1 MAKGIDPKF
10 VHYGIRKDDLA
21 MIEAIC
27 EAEGVDFDWLSEDI
41 LKAYHAKKVDVIEM
55 SDNET
60 EDIIRNAIQKNTS
73 INTIML
79 IQRIKISNYK
89 TYLSLDLD
97 LTVDDDRPIILIGG
111 ANGGGK
117 TTLFEAISGA
127 LYGLKIEN
135 KEHFMELLN
144 QGALNTAKPEISL
157 QITFVGKVLGQQQ
170 KYILKRVYQL
180 NPQGKPLES
189 VSLNMNGNMYVYGT
203 MTAPKDRVK
212 AEQEINK
219 IIKAN
224 LPQELSQYFL
234 FDAMQSS
241 ELLKKNVFAQT
252 IRDNFENVL
261 GFKKY
266 LQLKR
271 AAEKLQQEWAQ
282 QRLEAEKE
290 AQEYNELCAQKDKLT
305 ADLNTCIAEQDTKY
319 KYLASVEVE
328 YKRAKDGAQEASAL
342 NKKIQELASKIDDIV
357 KRAAT
362 YAEDLKAFVDNIEID
377 LFLPK
382 LASNLA
388 QEINNILHIKEQ
400 LQKENTGA
408 YPLETLKDVTNKIIT
423 YLKDLSLCSESV
435 DEEQVVSHIVAIQ
448 NSTNKEDPFGYLD
461 EAEVT
466 ALSNLVK
473 RTGSNQ
479 FIALDRQRQELEIQL
494 STLDNLRSQKQT
506 LEQTQA
512 GGNEYLIQNYEAA
525 QKQIEKLKGQEAT
538 LKADIQRLE
547 KRIHQFDVQIQQEP
561 DIKFDTLVKLKPLFE
576 KIADSLLK
584 KKKAQIESEMQQQLN
599 KLLVSYKGHVAK
611 VELSD
616 SIEQFNIKL
625 YHTAGNEISLNQLN
639 AASKQIFIQVLL
651 KVLRNLGDYNPPVMI
666 DTVMGV
672 LDNES
677 RDALMEEYFPQL
689 AEQTILLCTTSEI
702 RTDSDYIKL
711 EPFISKTYTL
721 HRNVEAQNTTVEDGY
736 FGLTLNQ

>member
-1 MAKGIDPKF
+1 
-10 VHYGIRKDDLA
+10 
-21 MIEAIC
+21 
-27 EAEGVDFDWLSEDI
+27 
-41 LKAYHAKKVDVIEM
+41 
-55 SDNET
+55 
-60 EDIIRNAIQKNTS
+60 
-73 INTIML
+73 ML

-525 QKQIEKLKGQEAT
+525 QKQIEKLKSQEAT

-584 KKKAQIESEMQQQLN
+584 KKKAQIESEVQQQLN

>member
-1 MAKGIDPKF
+1 
-10 VHYGIRKDDLA
+10 
-21 MIEAIC
+21 
-27 EAEGVDFDWLSEDI
+27 
-41 LKAYHAKKVDVIEM
+41 
-55 SDNET
+55 
-60 EDIIRNAIQKNTS
+60 
-73 INTIML
+73 ML
-79 IQRIKISNYK
+79 IQRIKISNFK

-111 ANGGGK
+111 SNGGGK

-127 LYGLKIEN
+127 LYGLKIES

-144 QGALNTAKPEISL
+144 QGAVNKVKPEISL

-170 KYILKRVYQL
+170 KYILKRNYIL
-180 NPQGKPLES
+180 NPQGRPLES

-203 MTAPKDRVK
+203 MTAPKERVRAK
-212 AEQEINK
+212 QEISK

-241 ELLKKNVFAQT
+241 ELLKKNVFQQT

-271 AAEKLQQEWAQ
+271 AAEKLQQEWAE

-290 AQEYNELCAQKDKLT
+290 AKEYSSLCNQKEQLVI
-305 ADLNTCIAEQDTKY
+305 DLNASLAEQDRLY
-319 KYLASVEVE
+319 KYMSSVEDE
-328 YKRAKDGAQEASAL
+328 YQRAKEGAQQAANLS
-342 NKKIQELASKIDDIV
+342 KRIQDVDGKIRVITED
-357 KRAAT
+357 AAN
-362 YAEDLKAFVDNIEID
+362 YAENLKAFVDNIEINV
-377 LFLPK
+377 FLPK
-382 LASNLA
+382 LASNLS
-388 QEINNILHIKEQ
+388 QEINNILRVKEQ
-400 LQKENTGA
+400 LQKQSTGT
-408 YPLETLKDVTNKIIT
+408 YPIETLRDVTSKIID
-423 YLKDLSLCSESV
+423 YLKELSLCSQAV
-435 DEEQVVSHIVAIQ
+435 DEENVISHIVAMQ
-448 NSTNKEDPFGYLD
+448 NTTNAKDPYDYLNT
-461 EAEVT
+461 AEVD
-466 ALSNLVK
+466 ALRELPKKGN
-473 RTGSNQ
+473 GNQ
-479 FIALDRQRQELEIQL
+479 FVSIDRKRQDMEIQL
-494 STLDNLRSQKQT
+494 ANLDNLRTEKRT

-512 GGNEYLIQNYEAA
+512 GGNGLLIANYEDA
-525 QKQIEKLKGQEAT
+525 KRSVDKLKTQEDS
-538 LKADIQRLE
+538 LKNEIQRLE

-561 DIKFDTLVKLKPLFE
+561 DVKFDTLVKLRPFFDKV
-576 KIADSLLK
+576 ADNLLK
-584 KKKAQIESEMQQQLN
+584 KKKTQIETEMQSQLN
-599 KLLVSYKGHVAK
+599 RLLVSYKGHVGR

-616 SIEQFNIKL
+616 SMENFNIKL
-625 YHTAGNEISLNQLN
+625 YHSAGNEISLNQLN

-721 HRNVEAQNTTVEDGY
+721 HRNVEEQNTTIDEGY
-736 FGLTLNQ
+736 FGIPLNQ

>member
-1 MAKGIDPKF
+1 
-10 VHYGIRKDDLA
+10 
-21 MIEAIC
+21 
-27 EAEGVDFDWLSEDI
+27 
-41 LKAYHAKKVDVIEM
+41 
-55 SDNET
+55 
-60 EDIIRNAIQKNTS
+60 
-73 INTIML
+73 ML

-203 MTAPKDRVK
+203 MTTPKDRVK

-305 ADLNTCIAEQDTKY
+305 ADLNTCIAEQDAKY

-342 NKKIQELASKIDDIV
+342 NKKIQELAGKIDDIV

-466 ALSNLVK
+466 ALTNLVK

-512 GGNEYLIQNYEAA
+512 GGNEYLIQNYEAS
-525 QKQIEKLKGQEAT
+525 QNQIEKLKGQEAT

-599 KLLVSYKGHVAK
+599 KLLISYKSHVAK

>member
-1 MAKGIDPKF
+1 
-10 VHYGIRKDDLA
+10 
-21 MIEAIC
+21 
-27 EAEGVDFDWLSEDI
+27 
-41 LKAYHAKKVDVIEM
+41 
-55 SDNET
+55 
-60 EDIIRNAIQKNTS
+60 
-73 INTIML
+73 ML

-342 NKKIQELASKIDDIV
+342 NKKIQELTSKIDDIV

-362 YAEDLKAFVDNIEID
+362 YVEDLKAFVDNIEID

-479 FIALDRQRQELEIQL
+479 FIALDRQRQELEFQL

-721 HRNVEAQNTTVEDGY
+721 HRNVEAQNTTVEEGY

>member
-1 MAKGIDPKF
+1 
-10 VHYGIRKDDLA
+10 
-21 MIEAIC
+21 
-27 EAEGVDFDWLSEDI
+27 
-41 LKAYHAKKVDVIEM
+41 
-55 SDNET
+55 
-60 EDIIRNAIQKNTS
+60 
-73 INTIML
+73 ML

-144 QGALNTAKPEISL
+144 QGALNSL

>member
-1 MAKGIDPKF
+1 
-10 VHYGIRKDDLA
+10 
-21 MIEAIC
+21 
-27 EAEGVDFDWLSEDI
+27 
-41 LKAYHAKKVDVIEM
+41 
-55 SDNET
+55 
-60 EDIIRNAIQKNTS
+60 
-73 INTIML
+73 ML

-305 ADLNTCIAEQDTKY
+305 ADLNTCIAEQDAKY

-382 LASNLA
+382 LAANLA

-435 DEEQVVSHIVAIQ
+435 DEEQVVSHIVASQ

>member
-1 MAKGIDPKF
+1 
-10 VHYGIRKDDLA
+10 
-21 MIEAIC
+21 
-27 EAEGVDFDWLSEDI
+27 
-41 LKAYHAKKVDVIEM
+41 
-55 SDNET
+55 
-60 EDIIRNAIQKNTS
+60 
-73 INTIML
+73 ML
-79 IQRIKISNYK
+79 IQRIKISNFK

-97 LTVDDDRPIILIGG
+97 LTVDDERPIILIGG
-111 ANGGGK
+111 SNGGGK

-127 LYGLKIEN
+127 LYGLKIES

-144 QGALNTAKPEISL
+144 QGAVNKVKPEISL

-170 KYILKRVYQL
+170 KYILKRNYIL
-180 NPQGKPLES
+180 NPQGRPLES

-203 MTAPKDRVK
+203 MTAPKERVR
-212 AEQEINK
+212 AEQEISK

-241 ELLKKNVFAQT
+241 ELLKKNVFQQT

-271 AAEKLQQEWAQ
+271 AAEKLQQEWAE

-290 AQEYNELCAQKDKLT
+290 AKEYSSLCNQKEQLVI
-305 ADLNTCIAEQDTKY
+305 DLNASLAEQDRLY
-319 KYLASVEVE
+319 KYMSSVEDE
-328 YKRAKDGAQEASAL
+328 YQRAKEGAQQAANLS
-342 NKKIQELASKIDDIV
+342 KRIQDVDGKIRVITED
-357 KRAAT
+357 AAN
-362 YAEDLKAFVDNIEID
+362 YAENLKAFVDNIEINV
-377 LFLPK
+377 FLPK
-382 LASNLA
+382 LASNLS
-388 QEINNILHIKEQ
+388 QEINNILRVKEQ
-400 LQKENTGA
+400 LQKQSTGT
-408 YPLETLKDVTNKIIT
+408 YPIETLRDVTSKIID
-423 YLKDLSLCSESV
+423 YLKELSLCSQAV
-435 DEEQVVSHIVAIQ
+435 DEENVISHIVAMQ
-448 NSTNKEDPFGYLD
+448 NTTNAKDPYDYLNT
-461 EAEVT
+461 AEVD
-466 ALSNLVK
+466 ALRELPKKGN
-473 RTGSNQ
+473 GNQ
-479 FIALDRQRQELEIQL
+479 FVSIDRKRQDMEIQL
-494 STLDNLRSQKQT
+494 ANLDNLRTEKRT

-512 GGNEYLIQNYEAA
+512 GGNGLLIANYEDA
-525 QKQIEKLKGQEAT
+525 KRSVDKLKTQEDS
-538 LKADIQRLE
+538 LKNEIQRLE

-561 DIKFDTLVKLKPLFE
+561 DVKFDTLVKLRPFFDKV
-576 KIADSLLK
+576 ADNLLK
-584 KKKAQIESEMQQQLN
+584 KKKTQIETEMQSQLN
-599 KLLVSYKGHVAK
+599 RLLVSYKGHVGR

-616 SIEQFNIKL
+616 SMENFNIKL
-625 YHTAGNEISLNQLN
+625 YHSAGNEISLNQLN

-721 HRNVEAQNTTVEDGY
+721 HRNVEEQNTTIDEGY
-736 FGLTLNQ
+736 FGIPLNQ

>member
-1 MAKGIDPKF
+1 
-10 VHYGIRKDDLA
+10 
-21 MIEAIC
+21 
-27 EAEGVDFDWLSEDI
+27 
-41 LKAYHAKKVDVIEM
+41 
-55 SDNET
+55 
-60 EDIIRNAIQKNTS
+60 
-73 INTIML
+73 ML

-357 KRAAT
+357 KRAASALEIRIKEGT
-362 YAEDLKAFVDNIEID
+362 YIQLSGPQFETPHEVAMCRTLGADAVGMSTACEAIAAKHMGMKVLGISCI
-377 LFLPK
+377 
-382 LASNLA
+382 SNLA
-388 QEINNILHIKEQ
+388 SGISSI
-400 LQKENTGA
+400 
-408 YPLETLKDVTNKIIT
+408 PL
-423 YLKDLSLCSESV
+423 
-435 DEEQVVSHIVAIQ
+435 SH
-448 NSTNKEDPFGYLD
+448 
-461 EAEVT
+461 AEVQET
-466 ALSNLVK
+466 ADAVAPKFKALVTETIK
-473 RTGSNQ
+473 AIGAQ
-479 FIALDRQRQELEIQL
+479 
-494 STLDNLRSQKQT
+494 
-506 LEQTQA
+506 
-512 GGNEYLIQNYEAA
+512 QN
-525 QKQIEKLKGQEAT
+525 
-538 LKADIQRLE
+538 
-547 KRIHQFDVQIQQEP
+547 
-561 DIKFDTLVKLKPLFE
+561 
-576 KIADSLLK
+576 
-584 KKKAQIESEMQQQLN
+584 
-599 KLLVSYKGHVAK
+599 
-611 VELSD
+611 
-616 SIEQFNIKL
+616 
-625 YHTAGNEISLNQLN
+625 
-639 AASKQIFIQVLL
+639 
-651 KVLRNLGDYNPPVMI
+651 
-666 DTVMGV
+666 
-672 LDNES
+672 
-677 RDALMEEYFPQL
+677 
-689 AEQTILLCTTSEI
+689 
-702 RTDSDYIKL
+702 
-711 EPFISKTYTL
+711 
-721 HRNVEAQNTTVEDGY
+721 
-736 FGLTLNQ
+736 

>member
-1 MAKGIDPKF
+1 
-10 VHYGIRKDDLA
+10 
-21 MIEAIC
+21 
-27 EAEGVDFDWLSEDI
+27 
-41 LKAYHAKKVDVIEM
+41 
-55 SDNET
+55 
-60 EDIIRNAIQKNTS
+60 
-73 INTIML
+73 ML

-203 MTAPKDRVK
+203 MTTPKDRVK

-461 EAEVT
+461 ETEVT

-512 GGNEYLIQNYEAA
+512 GGNEYLIQNYEAS
-525 QKQIEKLKGQEAT
+525 QNQIEKLKGQEAT

-599 KLLVSYKGHVAK
+599 KLLVSYKGHVTK

-711 EPFISKTYTL
+711 EPFISQTYTL

>member
-1 MAKGIDPKF
+1 
-10 VHYGIRKDDLA
+10 
-21 MIEAIC
+21 
-27 EAEGVDFDWLSEDI
+27 
-41 LKAYHAKKVDVIEM
+41 
-55 SDNET
+55 
-60 EDIIRNAIQKNTS
+60 
-73 INTIML
+73 ML

-342 NKKIQELASKIDDIV
+342 NKKIQELTSKIDDIV

-362 YAEDLKAFVDNIEID
+362 YAEELKAFVDNIEID

-448 NSTNKEDPFGYLD
+448 NSTNKEDPFGFLD
-461 EAEVT
+461 EAEVA

-525 QKQIEKLKGQEAT
+525 QKQIEKLKVQEAT

-599 KLLVSYKGHVAK
+599 KLLVSYKGHIAK

>member
-1 MAKGIDPKF
+1 
-10 VHYGIRKDDLA
+10 
-21 MIEAIC
+21 
-27 EAEGVDFDWLSEDI
+27 
-41 LKAYHAKKVDVIEM
+41 
-55 SDNET
+55 
-60 EDIIRNAIQKNTS
+60 
-73 INTIML
+73 ML

-538 LKADIQRLE
+538 LKADIQRLK

>member
-1 MAKGIDPKF
+1 
-10 VHYGIRKDDLA
+10 
-21 MIEAIC
+21 
-27 EAEGVDFDWLSEDI
+27 
-41 LKAYHAKKVDVIEM
+41 
-55 SDNET
+55 
-60 EDIIRNAIQKNTS
+60 
-73 INTIML
+73 ML

-203 MTAPKDRVK
+203 MTTPKDRVK

-305 ADLNTCIAEQDTKY
+305 ADLNTCIAEQDAKY
-319 KYLASVEVE
+319 KYLASGEGG

-382 LASNLA
+382 LAANLA

>member
-1 MAKGIDPKF
+1 
-10 VHYGIRKDDLA
+10 
-21 MIEAIC
+21 
-27 EAEGVDFDWLSEDI
+27 
-41 LKAYHAKKVDVIEM
+41 
-55 SDNET
+55 
-60 EDIIRNAIQKNTS
+60 
-73 INTIML
+73 ML
-79 IQRIKISNYK
+79 IQRIKISNFK

-111 ANGGGK
+111 SNGGGK

-127 LYGLKIEN
+127 LYGLKIDN

-144 QGALNTAKPEISL
+144 QGAINKVKPEISL

-170 KYILKRVYQL
+170 KYILKRSYIL
-180 NPQGKPLES
+180 NPQGRPLES

-203 MTAPKDRVK
+203 MTAPKERVR
-212 AEQEINK
+212 AEQEISK

-241 ELLKKNVFAQT
+241 ELLKKNVFQQT

-271 AAEKLQQEWAQ
+271 AAEKLQQEWAE

-290 AQEYNELCAQKDKLT
+290 AKEYSSLCNQKEQLVI
-305 ADLNTCIAEQDTKY
+305 DLNACLAEQDRLY
-319 KYLASVEVE
+319 KYMSSVEDE
-328 YKRAKDGAQEASAL
+328 YQRAKEGAQQAANLS
-342 NKKIQELASKIDDIV
+342 KRIQDVDGKIQAITEE
-357 KRAAT
+357 AAN
-362 YAEDLKAFVDNIEID
+362 YAENLKAFVDNIEINV
-377 LFLPK
+377 FLPK
-382 LASNLA
+382 LASNLS
-388 QEINNILHIKEQ
+388 QEINNILRVKEQ
-400 LQKENTGA
+400 LQKQSTGA
-408 YPLETLKDVTNKIIT
+408 YPIETLRDVTSKIID
-423 YLKDLSLCSESV
+423 YLKELSLCSQAV
-435 DEEQVVSHIVAIQ
+435 DEENVISHIVAMQ
-448 NSTNKEDPFGYLD
+448 NTTNAKDPYDYLNT
-461 EAEVT
+461 AEVD
-466 ALSNLVK
+466 ALRELPKKGN
-473 RTGSNQ
+473 GNQ
-479 FIALDRQRQELEIQL
+479 FVSIDRKRQDMEIQL
-494 STLDNLRSQKQT
+494 ANLDNLRTEKRT

-512 GGNEYLIQNYEAA
+512 GGNGLLIANYEDA
-525 QKQIEKLKGQEAT
+525 KRSVDKLKTQEDS
-538 LKADIQRLE
+538 LKNEIQRLE

-561 DIKFDTLVKLKPLFE
+561 DVKFDTLVKLRPFFDKV
-576 KIADSLLK
+576 ADNLLK
-584 KKKAQIESEMQQQLN
+584 KKKAQIETEMQSQLN
-599 KLLVSYKGHVAK
+599 RLLVSYKGHVGR

-616 SIEQFNIKL
+616 SMENFNIKL
-625 YHTAGNEISLNQLN
+625 YHSAGNEISLNQLN

-711 EPFISKTYTL
+711 ETFISKTYTL
-721 HRNVEAQNTTVEDGY
+721 HRNVEEQNTTIDEGY
-736 FGLTLNQ
+736 FGIPLNQ

>member
-1 MAKGIDPKF
+1 
-10 VHYGIRKDDLA
+10 
-21 MIEAIC
+21 
-27 EAEGVDFDWLSEDI
+27 
-41 LKAYHAKKVDVIEM
+41 
-55 SDNET
+55 
-60 EDIIRNAIQKNTS
+60 
-73 INTIML
+73 ML
-79 IQRIKISNYK
+79 IQRIKISNFK

-111 ANGGGK
+111 SNGGGK

-127 LYGLKIEN
+127 LYGLKIES

-144 QGALNTAKPEISL
+144 QGAVNKVKPEISL

-170 KYILKRVYQL
+170 KYILKRNYIL
-180 NPQGKPLES
+180 NPQGRPLES

-203 MTAPKDRVK
+203 MTAPKERVR
-212 AEQEINK
+212 AEQEISK

-241 ELLKKNVFAQT
+241 ELLKKNVFQQT

-271 AAEKLQQEWAQ
+271 AAEKLQQEWAE

-290 AQEYNELCAQKDKLT
+290 AKEYSSLCNQKEQLVI
-305 ADLNTCIAEQDTKY
+305 DLNASLAEQDRLY
-319 KYLASVEVE
+319 KYMSSVEDE
-328 YKRAKDGAQEASAL
+328 YQRAKEGAQQAANLS
-342 NKKIQELASKIDDIV
+342 KRIQDVDGKIRVITED
-357 KRAAT
+357 AAN
-362 YAEDLKAFVDNIEID
+362 YAENLKAFVDNIEINV
-377 LFLPK
+377 FLPK
-382 LASNLA
+382 LASNLS
-388 QEINNILHIKEQ
+388 QEINNILRVKEQ
-400 LQKENTGA
+400 LQKQSTGT
-408 YPLETLKDVTNKIIT
+408 YPIETLRDVTSKIID
-423 YLKDLSLCSESV
+423 YLKELSLCSQAV
-435 DEEQVVSHIVAIQ
+435 DEENVISHIVAMQ
-448 NSTNKEDPFGYLD
+448 NTTNAKDTYDYLNT
-461 EAEVT
+461 AEVD
-466 ALSNLVK
+466 ALRELPKKGN
-473 RTGSNQ
+473 GNQ
-479 FIALDRQRQELEIQL
+479 FVSIDRKRLDMEIQL
-494 STLDNLRSQKQT
+494 ANLDNLRTEKRT

-512 GGNEYLIQNYEAA
+512 GGNGLLIANYEDA
-525 QKQIEKLKGQEAT
+525 KRSVDKLKTQEDS
-538 LKADIQRLE
+538 LKNEIQRLE

-561 DIKFDTLVKLKPLFE
+561 DVKFDTLVKLRPFFDKV
-576 KIADSLLK
+576 ADNLLK
-584 KKKAQIESEMQQQLN
+584 KKKTQIETEMQSQLN
-599 KLLVSYKGHVAK
+599 RLLVSYKGHVGR

-616 SIEQFNIKL
+616 SMENFNIKL
-625 YHTAGNEISLNQLN
+625 YHSAGNEISLNQLN

-721 HRNVEAQNTTVEDGY
+721 HRNVEEQNTTIDEGY
-736 FGLTLNQ
+736 FGIPLNQ

>member
-1 MAKGIDPKF
+1 
-10 VHYGIRKDDLA
+10 
-21 MIEAIC
+21 
-27 EAEGVDFDWLSEDI
+27 
-41 LKAYHAKKVDVIEM
+41 
-55 SDNET
+55 
-60 EDIIRNAIQKNTS
+60 
-73 INTIML
+73 ML
-79 IQRIKISNYK
+79 IQRIKISNFK

-111 ANGGGK
+111 SNGGGK

-127 LYGLKIEN
+127 LYGLKIES

-144 QGALNTAKPEISL
+144 QGAVNKVKPEISL

-170 KYILKRVYQL
+170 KYILKRNYIL
-180 NPQGKPLES
+180 NPQGRPLES

-203 MTAPKDRVK
+203 MTAPKERVR
-212 AEQEINK
+212 AEQEISK

-241 ELLKKNVFAQT
+241 ELLKKNVFQQT

-271 AAEKLQQEWAQ
+271 AAEKLQQEWAE

-290 AQEYNELCAQKDKLT
+290 AKEYSSLCNQKEQLVI
-305 ADLNTCIAEQDTKY
+305 DLNASLAEQDRLY
-319 KYLASVEVE
+319 KYMSSVEDE
-328 YKRAKDGAQEASAL
+328 YQRAKEGAQQAANLS
-342 NKKIQELASKIDDIV
+342 KRIQDVDGKIRVITED
-357 KRAAT
+357 AAN
-362 YAEDLKAFVDNIEID
+362 YAENLKAFVDNIEINV
-377 LFLPK
+377 FLPK
-382 LASNLA
+382 LASNLS
-388 QEINNILHIKEQ
+388 QEINNILRVKEQ
-400 LQKENTGA
+400 LQKQSTGT
-408 YPLETLKDVTNKIIT
+408 YPIETLRDVTSKIID
-423 YLKDLSLCSESV
+423 YLKELSLCSQAV
-435 DEEQVVSHIVAIQ
+435 DEENVISHIVAMQ
-448 NSTNKEDPFGYLD
+448 NTTNAKDPYDYLNT
-461 EAEVT
+461 AEVD
-466 ALSNLVK
+466 ALRELPKKGN
-473 RTGSNQ
+473 GNQ
-479 FIALDRQRQELEIQL
+479 FVSIDRKRQDMEIQL
-494 STLDNLRSQKQT
+494 ANLDNLRTEKRT

-512 GGNEYLIQNYEAA
+512 GGNGLLIANYEDA
-525 QKQIEKLKGQEAT
+525 KRSVDKLKTQEDS
-538 LKADIQRLE
+538 LKNEIQRLE

-561 DIKFDTLVKLKPLFE
+561 DVKFDTLVKLRPFFDKV
-576 KIADSLLK
+576 ADNLLK
-584 KKKAQIESEMQQQLN
+584 KKKTQIETEMQSQLN
-599 KLLVSYKGHVAK
+599 RLLVSYKGHVGR

-616 SIEQFNIKL
+616 SMENFNIKL
-625 YHTAGNEISLNQLN
+625 YHSAGNEISLNQLN

-721 HRNVEAQNTTVEDGY
+721 CIVM
-736 FGLTLNQ
+736 

>member
-1 MAKGIDPKF
+1 
-10 VHYGIRKDDLA
+10 
-21 MIEAIC
+21 
-27 EAEGVDFDWLSEDI
+27 
-41 LKAYHAKKVDVIEM
+41 
-55 SDNET
+55 
-60 EDIIRNAIQKNTS
+60 
-73 INTIML
+73 ML
-79 IQRIKISNYK
+79 IQRIKISNFK

-111 ANGGGK
+111 SNGGGK

-127 LYGLKIEN
+127 LYGLKIES

-144 QGALNTAKPEISL
+144 QGAVNKVKPEISL
-157 QITFVGKVLGQQQ
+157 QITFVGKVLGKQQ
-170 KYILKRVYQL
+170 KYILKRNYIL
-180 NPQGKPLES
+180 NPQGRPLES

-203 MTAPKDRVK
+203 MTAPKERVR
-212 AEQEINK
+212 AEQEISK

-241 ELLKKNVFAQT
+241 ELLKKNVFQQT

-271 AAEKLQQEWAQ
+271 AAEKLQQEWAE

-290 AQEYNELCAQKDKLT
+290 AKEYSSLCNQKEQLVI
-305 ADLNTCIAEQDTKY
+305 DLNASLAEQDRLY
-319 KYLASVEVE
+319 KYMSSVEDE
-328 YKRAKDGAQEASAL
+328 YQRAKEGAQQAANLS
-342 NKKIQELASKIDDIV
+342 KRIQDVDGKIRVITED
-357 KRAAT
+357 AAN
-362 YAEDLKAFVDNIEID
+362 YAENLKAFVDNIEINV
-377 LFLPK
+377 FLPK
-382 LASNLA
+382 LASNLS
-388 QEINNILHIKEQ
+388 QEINNILRVKEQ
-400 LQKENTGA
+400 LQKQSTGT
-408 YPLETLKDVTNKIIT
+408 YPIETLRDVTSKIID
-423 YLKDLSLCSESV
+423 YLKELSLCSQAV
-435 DEEQVVSHIVAIQ
+435 DEENVISHIVAMQ
-448 NSTNKEDPFGYLD
+448 NTTNAKDPYDYLNT
-461 EAEVT
+461 AEVD
-466 ALSNLVK
+466 ALRELPKKGN
-473 RTGSNQ
+473 GNQ
-479 FIALDRQRQELEIQL
+479 FVSIDRKRQDMEIQL
-494 STLDNLRSQKQT
+494 ANLDNLRTEKRT

-512 GGNEYLIQNYEAA
+512 GGNGLLIANYEDA
-525 QKQIEKLKGQEAT
+525 KRSVDKLKTQEDS
-538 LKADIQRLE
+538 LKNEIQRLE

-561 DIKFDTLVKLKPLFE
+561 DVKFDTLVKLRPFFDKV
-576 KIADSLLK
+576 ADNLLK
-584 KKKAQIESEMQQQLN
+584 KKKTQIETEMQSQLN
-599 KLLVSYKGHVAK
+599 RLLVSYKGHVGR

-616 SIEQFNIKL
+616 SMENFNIKL
-625 YHTAGNEISLNQLN
+625 YHSAGNEISLNQLN

-721 HRNVEAQNTTVEDGY
+721 HRNVEEQNTTIDEGY
-736 FGLTLNQ
+736 FGIPLNQ

>member
-1 MAKGIDPKF
+1 
-10 VHYGIRKDDLA
+10 
-21 MIEAIC
+21 
-27 EAEGVDFDWLSEDI
+27 
-41 LKAYHAKKVDVIEM
+41 
-55 SDNET
+55 
-60 EDIIRNAIQKNTS
+60 
-73 INTIML
+73 ML

-135 KEHFMELLN
+135 KEHFEELLN
-144 QGALNTAKPEISL
+144 QGAVGKVKPEISL

-170 KYILKRVYQL
+170 KYILKRIYQL
-180 NPQGKPLES
+180 NPQGRPLES
-189 VSLNMNGNMYVYGT
+189 VSLNMNGNIYVYGT
-203 MTAPKDRVK
+203 MTPVKDRMK

-271 AAEKLQQEWAQ
+271 ASEKLQQEWAQ

-290 AQEYNELCAQKDKLT
+290 AKEYNELCGQKDKLV
-305 ADLNTCIAEQDTKY
+305 ADLNACLAEQDKLY
-319 KYLASVEVE
+319 KFMSSVEDE
-328 YKRAKDGAQEASAL
+328 YRRAKEGAQQTAAL
-342 NKKIQELASKIDDIV
+342 NKKIQELTNKIDSIV
-357 KRAAT
+357 SDAAH
-362 YAEDLKAFVDNIEID
+362 YAEDLKSFMDDIEINV
-377 LFLPK
+377 FMPK
-382 LASNLA
+382 LAANIS
-388 QEINNILHIKEQ
+388 QEVNNILRTKEQ
-400 LQKENTGA
+400 LKKASTGA
-408 YPLETLKDVTNKIIT
+408 YPIETLRDVTEKIIN
-423 YLKDLSLCSESV
+423 YLKELSLCSENV
-435 DEEQVVSHIVAIQ
+435 DEDNVVEHIVALQ
-448 NSTNKEDPFGYLD
+448 NATNAADPYDYLD
-461 EAEVT
+461 EAEVN
-466 ALSNLVK
+466 ALRQLMSQSGN
-473 RTGSNQ
+473 NQ
-479 FIALDRQRQELEIQL
+479 FVSLDRRRQELEVQL
-494 STLDNLRSQKQT
+494 LNIDNYQTEKRT
-506 LEQTQA
+506 LEQTKA
-512 GGNEYLIQNYEAA
+512 GGDDMLIQNYESA
-525 QKQIEKLKGQEAT
+525 QRNVEKLKGQESSI
-538 LKADIQRLE
+538 KGDIQKLE
-547 KRIHQFDVQIQQEP
+547 RRIHQFDVQIQQEP
-561 DIKFDTLVKLKPLFE
+561 DLKYDTLVKLRPLFE

-584 KKKAQIESEMQQQLN
+584 KKKAQIETEMQQQLN
-599 KLLVSYKGHVAK
+599 KLLVSYKGHVGR

-616 SIEQFNIKL
+616 SIENFNIKM

-711 EPFISKTYTL
+711 EPFISRTYTL
-721 HRNVEAQNTTVEDGY
+721 HRNVEEQCTTVEDGY
-736 FGLTLNQ
+736 FGIMLNQ

>member
-1 MAKGIDPKF
+1 
-10 VHYGIRKDDLA
+10 
-21 MIEAIC
+21 
-27 EAEGVDFDWLSEDI
+27 
-41 LKAYHAKKVDVIEM
+41 
-55 SDNET
+55 
-60 EDIIRNAIQKNTS
+60 
-73 INTIML
+73 
-79 IQRIKISNYK
+79 
-89 TYLSLDLD
+89 
-97 LTVDDDRPIILIGG
+97 
-111 ANGGGK
+111 
-117 TTLFEAISGA
+117 
-127 LYGLKIEN
+127 
-135 KEHFMELLN
+135 MELLN

-328 YKRAKDGAQEASAL
+328 YERAKDGAQEASAL
-342 NKKIQELASKIDDIV
+342 NKKIQELAGKIDDIV

-736 FGLTLNQ
+736 FGLSLNQ

>member
-1 MAKGIDPKF
+1 
-10 VHYGIRKDDLA
+10 
-21 MIEAIC
+21 
-27 EAEGVDFDWLSEDI
+27 
-41 LKAYHAKKVDVIEM
+41 
-55 SDNET
+55 
-60 EDIIRNAIQKNTS
+60 
-73 INTIML
+73 ML

-127 LYGLKIEN
+127 LYSLKIEN

>member
-1 MAKGIDPKF
+1 
-10 VHYGIRKDDLA
+10 
-21 MIEAIC
+21 
-27 EAEGVDFDWLSEDI
+27 
-41 LKAYHAKKVDVIEM
+41 
-55 SDNET
+55 
-60 EDIIRNAIQKNTS
+60 
-73 INTIML
+73 ML
-79 IQRIKISNYK
+79 IQRIKISNFK

-111 ANGGGK
+111 SNGGGK

-127 LYGLKIEN
+127 LYGLKIDS

-144 QGALNTAKPEISL
+144 QGAVNKVKPEISL

-170 KYILKRVYQL
+170 KYILKRSYIL
-180 NPQGKPLES
+180 NPQGRPLES

-203 MTAPKDRVK
+203 MTAPKGRVR
-212 AEQEINK
+212 AEQEISK

-241 ELLKKNVFAQT
+241 ELLKKNVFQQT

-271 AAEKLQQEWAQ
+271 AAEKLQQEWAE

-290 AQEYNELCAQKDKLT
+290 AKEYSSLCNQKEQLVI
-305 ADLNTCIAEQDTKY
+305 DLNACLAEQDRLY
-319 KYLASVEVE
+319 KYMSSVEDE
-328 YKRAKDGAQEASAL
+328 YQRAKEGAQQAANLSKRILDVDGKIRAITEEAA
-342 NKKIQELASKIDDIV
+342 N
-357 KRAAT
+357 
-362 YAEDLKAFVDNIEID
+362 YAENLKAFVDNIEINV
-377 LFLPK
+377 FLPK
-382 LASNLA
+382 LASNLS
-388 QEINNILHIKEQ
+388 QEINNILRVKEQ
-400 LQKENTGA
+400 LQKQSTGA
-408 YPLETLKDVTNKIIT
+408 YPIETLRDVTSKIID
-423 YLKDLSLCSESV
+423 YLKELSLCSQAV
-435 DEEQVVSHIVAIQ
+435 DEENVISHIVAMQ
-448 NSTNKEDPFGYLD
+448 NTTNAKDPYDYLNT
-461 EAEVT
+461 AEVD
-466 ALSNLVK
+466 ALRELPKKGN
-473 RTGSNQ
+473 GNQ
-479 FIALDRQRQELEIQL
+479 FVSIDRKRQDMEIQL
-494 STLDNLRSQKQT
+494 ANLDNLRTEKRT
-506 LEQTQA
+506 LEQTQT
-512 GGNEYLIQNYEAA
+512 GGNGLLITNYEDA
-525 QKQIEKLKGQEAT
+525 KRSVDKLKTQEDS
-538 LKADIQRLE
+538 LKNEIQRLE

-561 DIKFDTLVKLKPLFE
+561 DVKFDTLVKLRPFFDKV
-576 KIADSLLK
+576 ADNLLK
-584 KKKAQIESEMQQQLN
+584 KKKAQIETEMQSQLN
-599 KLLVSYKGHVAK
+599 RLLVSYKGHVGR

-616 SIEQFNIKL
+616 SMENFNIKL
-625 YHTAGNEISLNQLN
+625 YHSAGNEISLNQLN

-721 HRNVEAQNTTVEDGY
+721 HRNVEEQNTTIDEGY
-736 FGLTLNQ
+736 FGIPLNQ

>member
-1 MAKGIDPKF
+1 
-10 VHYGIRKDDLA
+10 
-21 MIEAIC
+21 
-27 EAEGVDFDWLSEDI
+27 
-41 LKAYHAKKVDVIEM
+41 
-55 SDNET
+55 
-60 EDIIRNAIQKNTS
+60 
-73 INTIML
+73 ML

-97 LTVDDDRPIILIGG
+97 LTVDDDCPIILIGG

-117 TTLFEAISGA
+117 TTLFEAINGA

-144 QGALNTAKPEISL
+144 QGALNTAKPEIAL

-408 YPLETLKDVTNKIIT
+408 YPLETLKDLTNKIIT

-461 EAEVT
+461 EAEVA

-479 FIALDRQRQELEIQL
+479 FIALDRQRQELGIQL

-512 GGNEYLIQNYEAA
+512 GGNEYLIQNYEDA

>member
-1 MAKGIDPKF
+1 
-10 VHYGIRKDDLA
+10 
-21 MIEAIC
+21 
-27 EAEGVDFDWLSEDI
+27 
-41 LKAYHAKKVDVIEM
+41 
-55 SDNET
+55 
-60 EDIIRNAIQKNTS
+60 
-73 INTIML
+73 ML

-342 NKKIQELASKIDDIV
+342 NKKIQELASKIYDIV

-408 YPLETLKDVTNKIIT
+408 YPLETLKDVTSKIIT

>member
-1 MAKGIDPKF
+1 
-10 VHYGIRKDDLA
+10 
-21 MIEAIC
+21 
-27 EAEGVDFDWLSEDI
+27 
-41 LKAYHAKKVDVIEM
+41 
-55 SDNET
+55 
-60 EDIIRNAIQKNTS
+60 
-73 INTIML
+73 ML

-203 MTAPKDRVK
+203 MTTPKDRVK

-290 AQEYNELCAQKDKLT
+290 AQEYNELCTQKDKLT
-305 ADLNTCIAEQDTKY
+305 ADLNTCIAEQDAKY

-382 LASNLA
+382 LAANLA